1 MLPTIGISSGVYT
14 PPPRKII
21 IFFDVAKSDRKRQKE
36 KYTSK
41 SDDRFG
47 K

>member
-1 MLPTIGISSGVYT
+1 MPTIVIRAGVYT
-14 PPPRKII
+14 PPPRKFI
-21 IFFDVAKSDRKRQKE
+21 IFFDVAKSNRKRQKE
-36 KYTSK
+36 RYTSK